1 MCYPLPRLLVSRF
14 LNQHICN
21 VKNTSVDMGENG
33 RKNGVKTSVFVID
46 EGIVLT
52 YERESFK
59 CSKDKLSTT

>member
-1 MCYPLPRLLVSRF
+1 M
-14 LNQHICN
+14 
-21 VKNTSVDMGENG
+21 KNTSVDMGENG
-33 RKNGVKTSVFVID
+33 IKNGVKTGVFVID